1 MGREQFLHRTGLGAG
16 TAGNHLQLLEGH
28 RHSPRVLSGRLQEF
42 VAVIVGLALL
52 FLGVLGVQDGIS
64 DGTELGVGEDR
75 GGLAGGGQPFEGG
88 ARQELRAHLF
98 LGVLEG
104 DMADLMA
111 DDPKQ
116 FVVRHDVHDPGID
129 PDAAVGA
136 GERIDLLLLINLEVQ
151 RNAVHGIQ
159 SLREVAEPLRVGV
172 AFRQDPALG
181 IKLGNVLM
189 DIGLYL
195 FVGKGQGLSGN
206 HSALEGAGRVER
218 FGAGDEQQRA
228 GCKSKESFHHTAN
241 IKQIYEELIIFVDV
255 KRKRRMKII
264 IEGAG
269 QVGSHLAKM
278 LSHEGGDITVID
290 DNEGRLQKL
299 SSTADVVTIVGDPSS
314 VRVLRD
320 AGCTRADLFIAVNPS
335 TTQAV
340 NIVSALLA
348 KRLGSKRVIARIED
362 EAYLLPENKLMFKD
376 MGIDML
382 FYPEKIASDEI
393 IDLLKHTA
401 STDSMDFARGKLQ
414 LVVFRLD
421 DDSPILDMNV
431 AEFTAA
437 MEATSAQAQLRI
449 IAIARKGETIIPKFD
464 TKFNYNDHLYIIAKR
479 EGVPTIMK
487 FLGKDNIEVNKVMI
501 LGGSEIG
508 EMVAAQLS
516 SQQLEA
522 VKLIEIDKDRCR
534 ELSEKLPSDVI
545 VANGDCRNSDFLVE
559 EGVREYDALVAV
571 TGNDEANILAC
582 VVAKKFGVAR
592 TIAQVENL
600 EYVRLAED
608 MGVDAVINKKL
619 ITAGRIF
626 KFTLSDKVRFVR
638 YMSGTDAEVLEYTA
652 APNSKVTK
660 GALKDIGFPRNA
672 IIGGVI
678 RGSESFIAVGDTRI
692 EPYDRVA
699 VFALPETVKEVD
711 RFFK

>member
-1 MGREQFLHRTGLGAG
+1 
-16 TAGNHLQLLEGH
+16 
-28 RHSPRVLSGRLQEF
+28 
-42 VAVIVGLALL
+42 
-52 FLGVLGVQDGIS
+52 
-64 DGTELGVGEDR
+64 
-75 GGLAGGGQPFEGG
+75 
-88 ARQELRAHLF
+88 
-98 LGVLEG
+98 
-104 DMADLMA
+104 
-111 DDPKQ
+111 
-116 FVVRHDVHDPGID
+116 
-129 PDAAVGA
+129 
-136 GERIDLLLLINLEVQ
+136 
-151 RNAVHGIQ
+151 
-159 SLREVAEPLRVGV
+159 
-172 AFRQDPALG
+172 
-181 IKLGNVLM
+181 
-189 DIGLYL
+189 
-195 FVGKGQGLSGN
+195 
-206 HSALEGAGRVER
+206 
-218 FGAGDEQQRA
+218 
-228 GCKSKESFHHTAN
+228 
-241 IKQIYEELIIFVDV
+241 
-255 KRKRRMKII
+255 MKII

-299 SSTADVVTIVGDPSS
+299 NSTADVVTVVGDPSS

-320 AGCTRADLFIAVNPS
+320 AGCARADLFIAVNPF
-335 TTQAV
+335 TTQTV

-393 IDLLKHTA
+393 IDMLKHTA

-421 DDSPILDMNV
+421 DDSPILDMKV

-437 MEATSAQAQLRI
+437 MEAASAQAQLRI

-487 FLGKDNIEVNKVMI
+487 FLGKDNIEVNKAMI

-559 EGVREYDALVAV
+559 EGIREYDALVAV

-600 EYVRLAED
+600 EYLRLAED

-672 IIGGVI
+672 IIGGII

>member
-1 MGREQFLHRTGLGAG
+1 
-16 TAGNHLQLLEGH
+16 
-28 RHSPRVLSGRLQEF
+28 
-42 VAVIVGLALL
+42 
-52 FLGVLGVQDGIS
+52 
-64 DGTELGVGEDR
+64 
-75 GGLAGGGQPFEGG
+75 
-88 ARQELRAHLF
+88 
-98 LGVLEG
+98 
-104 DMADLMA
+104 
-111 DDPKQ
+111 
-116 FVVRHDVHDPGID
+116 
-129 PDAAVGA
+129 
-136 GERIDLLLLINLEVQ
+136 
-151 RNAVHGIQ
+151 
-159 SLREVAEPLRVGV
+159 
-172 AFRQDPALG
+172 
-181 IKLGNVLM
+181 
-189 DIGLYL
+189 
-195 FVGKGQGLSGN
+195 
-206 HSALEGAGRVER
+206 
-218 FGAGDEQQRA
+218 
-228 GCKSKESFHHTAN
+228 
-241 IKQIYEELIIFVDV
+241 
-255 KRKRRMKII
+255 MKII

-290 DNEGRLQKL
+290 DDEVRLQRL
-299 SSTADVVTIVGDPSS
+299 TAVADVVTVLGDPSS
-314 VRVLRD
+314 ITVLKE
-320 AGCTRADLFIAVNPS
+320 AGCHKADLFIAVNPS
-335 TTQAV
+335 TTQTV

-348 KRLGSKRVIARIED
+348 KKLGSKRVIARIED

-376 MGIDML
+376 MGLDML

-393 IDLLKHTA
+393 IDMLKHTA

-421 DDSPILDMNV
+421 DDSPVLDMTV

-437 MEATSAQAQLRI
+437 MTAASVQAQLRI

-487 FLGKDNIEVNKVMI
+487 FLGKDNIEVNKAMI

-559 EGVREYDALVAV
+559 EGIREYDALVAV

-638 YMSGTDAEVLEYTA
+638 YMSGTDAEVLEYTV
-652 APNSKVTK
+652 APGARITK
-660 GALKDIGFPRNA
+660 AMLKDIDFPRNA
-672 IIGGVI
+672 IIGGII

-699 VFALPETVKEVD
+699 VFALPDTVKEVD
-711 RFFK
+711 KFFK